1 MKKLLS
7 AIAVS
12 MGALMATSAMAAPYN
27 HHDNRYQEQ
36 RHQDHRYQQPKHWDN
51 GRNDNR
57 YDRGYN
63 RYKAVNPSRDWHR
76 GQVLPREYSSSRYIV
91 NYQNHRHLSKPN
103 RNQNWYKING
113 DYVLVN
119 LKNGKIMRI
128 IG

>member
-36 RHQDHRYQQPKHWDN
+36 RHHQAKHWNN
-51 GRNDNR
+51 GKNDNR
-57 YDRGYN
+57 YN
-63 RYKAVNPSRDWHR
+63 RYKTVNPSRDWRR
-76 GQVLPREYSSSRYIV
+76 GQVLPREYNSPRYMV
-91 NYQNHRHLSKPN
+91 NHKNYRHLTKPG

-113 DYVLVN
+113 DFVLVDHR
-119 LKNGKIMRI
+119 NGRIMSI
-128 IG
+128 VG